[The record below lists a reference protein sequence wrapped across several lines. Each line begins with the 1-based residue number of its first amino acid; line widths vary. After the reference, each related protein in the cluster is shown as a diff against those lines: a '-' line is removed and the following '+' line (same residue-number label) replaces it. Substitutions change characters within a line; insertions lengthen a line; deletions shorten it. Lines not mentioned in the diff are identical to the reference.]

1 VAPEKRKPLKPTRK
15 ANKQAPPKKGA
26 IEAPPAAGIK
36 EQSELTRQQSRFVDE
51 YIIDF
56 NGFQAAIRA
65 NYSKATAMQQASR
78 LLRKVK
84 VQQAITKALQK
95 RTARTERSADEVVK
109 ALWEMAELDIAHF
122 MSVDEGGAVTAVPLN
137 QIPPEKRKYINK
149 IKGKRTIRESADG
162 GQMSMQDETEYT
174 IPEKKG
180 TYELLARHYGIL
192 IDKKELNVKGEI
204 SHLLQEIDG
213 ETLGPPSMRDK
224 K

>member
-1 VAPEKRKPLKPTRK
+1 MEKKLT
-15 ANKQAPPKKGA
+15 PKERMFVLEYLLDLDPCRAAK
-26 IEAPPAAGIK
+26 AAGFSATVASSK
-36 EQSELTRQQSRFVDE
+36 AYQWVSNSKVKPNVYEAV
-51 YIIDF
+51 
-56 NGFQAAIRA
+56 QAAIGKRA
-65 NYSKATAMQQASR
+65 
-78 LLRKVK
+78 
-84 VQQAITKALQK
+84 
-95 RTARTERSADEVVK
+95 ARTERSADEVVK
-109 ALWEMAELDIAHF
+109 ALWEMAELDIAYF
-122 MSVDEGGAVTAVPLN
+122 MAVDDGGAVTAVPLD

-192 IDKKELNVKGEI
+192 VDKKELNVKGEI

-213 ETLGPPSMRDK
+213 TTLGPPSMRDK